1 MSRLQTSTPA
11 RLHHLHLTSEDP
23 KALARFYVELMD
35 LTPTEIAGGAILLR
49 GGLRSLQ
56 VSRGPSRALAWSAY
70 ALADEAALAR
80 LRARLAADGFGAR
93 DMHSM
98 LPIQAPLFGDGAF
111 VVADPQGRRVV
122 FGVPADDN
130 ASPVV
135 RDGRRDTRRDARP
148 ARMQHVV
155 FQTTELDAMVA
166 FYSGRLGFTV
176 SDRVVEEDGSLAV
189 CFMRSD
195 DEHHSVAFFRG
206 ARNEL
211 DHHCYETDGW
221 MDIRDWGDRFA
232 RVRIPIFFG
241 PGRHG
246 PGDNLFFM
254 VNDPDGNKVELSA
267 EIEIV
272 KADKPAGVWPQSE
285 YTLNSW
291 GRAWMRS

>member
-1 MSRLQTSTPA
+1 
-11 RLHHLHLTSEDP
+11 
-23 KALARFYVELMD
+23 MD
-35 LTPTEIAGGAILLR
+35 MVPTELPGGGLMMQ
-49 GGLRSLQ
+49 GGLRSVQ
-56 VSRGPSRALAWSAY
+56 ISKGSSCELAWSAY
-70 ALADEAALAR
+70 ALRNQAALTA
-80 LRARLAADGFGAR
+80 LRAGIKARGASPS
-93 DMHSM
+93 DVD
-98 LPIQAPLFGDGAF
+98 APLFRDGAF
-111 VVADPQGRRVV
+111 AVADPQGRRVV
-122 FGVPADDN
+122 FGLARET
-130 ASPVV
+130 S
-135 RDGRRDTRRDARP
+135 RTDARA
-148 ARMQHVV
+148 ARTQHVV

-166 FYSGRLGFTV
+166 FYTEKLGFTV
-176 SDRVVEEDGSLAV
+176 SDRVLEEDGSLAV

-206 ARNEL
+206 SRNEL
-211 DHHCYETDGW
+211 DHHCYETSGW

-232 RVRIPIFFG
+232 KVRIPIFFG

>member
-1 MSRLQTSTPA
+1 MTSLQTATPA
-11 RLHHLHLTSEDP
+11 RLHHLHFTSEDP
-23 KALARFYVELMD
+23 QKLARFYIDLMD
-35 LTPTEIAGGAILLR
+35 LAPAAAGAPGGALVLK

-56 VSRGPSRALAWSAY
+56 ISKGPSRALAWSAY
-70 ALADEAALAR
+70 AVADEAALKS
-80 LRARLAADGFGAR
+80 LRARLDGNGAAPKD
-93 DMHSM
+93 
-98 LPIQAPLFGDGAF
+98 IKAPLFAEGAI
-111 VVADPQGRRVV
+111 VVADPQGRRIV
-122 FGVPADDN
+122 FGVDAGSGVPD
-130 ASPVV
+130 V
-135 RDGRRDTRRDARP
+135 RA

-155 FQTTELDAMVA
+155 FQTTQLDAMVA
-166 FYSGRLGFTV
+166 FYTGTLGFTV
-176 SDRVVEEDGSLAV
+176 SDRLVEEDGSLAV

-206 ARNEL
+206 SRDEL
-211 DHHCYETDGW
+211 DHHCYETAGW

-232 RVRIPIFFG
+232 KVRIPIFFG

-272 KADKPAGVWPQSE
+272 KAGKPAGVWPQSE

>member
-1 MSRLQTSTPA
+1 MNSLQTSTPA

-23 KALARFYVELMD
+23 SRLARFYSELMD
-35 LTPTEIAGGAILLR
+35 MVPTPLPGSALMLQ
-49 GGLRSLQ
+49 GGLRSMQ
-56 VSRGPSRALAWSAY
+56 ISKGVSCALAWSGY
-70 ALADEAALAR
+70 AVREQAALDD
-80 LRARLAADGFGAR
+80 LRARLKAGGVKPEDI
-93 DMHSM
+93 D
-98 LPIQAPLFGDGAF
+98 APLFGTGAF
-111 VVADPQGRRVV
+111 SVIDPQGRRVV
-122 FGVPADDN
+122 FGLAAD
-130 ASPVV
+130 A
-135 RDGRRDTRRDARP
+135 TRTDQRAART
-148 ARMQHVV
+148 QHVV

-166 FYSGRLGFTV
+166 FYTTRLGFTV

-206 ARNEL
+206 SRNEL
-211 DHHCYETDGW
+211 DHHCYETGGW

-232 RVRIPIFFG
+232 RVRIAIFFG

-272 KADKPAGVWPQSE
+272 KADKPAGVWPQGE

>member
-1 MSRLQTSTPA
+1 MTSLQTSAPA

-23 KALARFYVELMD
+23 PRLARFYTELMD
-35 LTPTEIAGGAILLR
+35 MAPTDLPDGKGAIMLQ
-49 GGLRSLQ
+49 GGLRSVQ
-56 VSRGPSRALAWSAY
+56 ISKGQSCALAWSAY
-70 ALADEAALAR
+70 SLRDAAALAGLRSR
-80 LRARLAADGFGAR
+80 LKVNGTRPEDVV
-93 DMHSM
+93 
-98 LPIQAPLFGDGAF
+98 APLFQTGAF

-122 FGVPADDN
+122 FGLAAD
-130 ASPVV
+130 
-135 RDGRRDTRRDARP
+135 TARTDQRA
-148 ARMQHVV
+148 ARTQHVV

-166 FYSGRLGFTV
+166 FYTAKLGFTV

-211 DHHCYETDGW
+211 DHHCYETSGW

-232 RVRIPIFFG
+232 KVRIPIFFG

-267 EIEIV
+267 EIERV
-272 KADKPAGVWPQSE
+272 AADKPAGVWPQGE

-291 GRAWMRS
+291 GRAWMRT